1 MLGSRTRI
9 YTPEGYVRISRLKPN
24 DEVIAWDGHKIRITK
39 IQQVIKHSYELTD
52 LYKFHFEHAD
62 RKVTVSADHVFW
74 LGGQHTSIADNTK
87 FKTKVMGIDQKKI
100 KIIGKEA
107 VINESQI
114 RKMERDDNGHVVMY
128 ELRLYDNKNMYFF
141 SSEKVVTYS

>member
-24 DEVIAWDGHKIRITK
+24 NEVIAWDGHKIRITK
-39 IQQVIKHSYELTD
+39 IQQVIKHSYQLND

-74 LGGQHTSIADNTK
+74 FGGQHTSIADNTK
-87 FKTKVMGIDQKKI
+87 FKTKVMLSLIHI
-100 KIIGKEA
+100 
-107 VINESQI
+107 
-114 RKMERDDNGHVVMY
+114 
-128 ELRLYDNKNMYFF
+128 
-141 SSEKVVTYS
+141 